1 MAEIGKDDTIIEL
14 TFGLDE
20 PDAED
25 EEKNKFAQNLLK
37 ELKQLDEVEKAYQAE
52 DPNPEAGAKVG
63 LAKLVGIL
71 TTEVKFKHL
80 TAFLG
85 WLGNRFQDKPI
96 RGSIKVGDKEVKFA
110 VKSHKELEKFE
121 QTALKL
127 IEAMSEEKDE

>member
-20 PDAED
+20 PEAED
-25 EEKNKFAQNLLK
+25 EEKNKFAQKLLK

-71 TTEVKFKHL
+71 TTEVKLKHL

-85 WLGNRFQDKPI
+85 WLGSRIPNQSLKLT
-96 RGSIKVGDKEVKFA
+96 IKIGENETSFEIPSTKQLPEV
-110 VKSHKELEKFE
+110 EKA
-121 QTALKL
+121 ALKL
-127 IEAMSEEKDE
+127 IDAMREEKDE